1 MGSASA
7 FDNFPLHFSVEKLN
21 GKNYIEWAQTIK
33 VVIDRKGNLGFRI
46 GETRQRPLTDATTSH
61 KWLFKNSFFTSCLI
75 NSMKPAISK
84 TYMFLPTANDVWDVI
99 RETYFDA
106 ENAFQIFELK
116 TQL

>member
-1 MGSASA
+1 
-7 FDNFPLHFSVEKLN
+7 
-21 GKNYIEWAQTIK
+21 
-33 VVIDRKGNLGFRI
+33 
-46 GETRQRPLTDATTSH
+46 
-61 KWLFKNSFFTSCLI
+61 
-75 NSMKPAISK
+75 MKPAIGK